1 MTRAT
6 GEDKRS
12 DYPPHCHGHSLSL
25 SVKDTTK
32 NCKLLSDTMD
42 KAKEIV
48 SLIKF
53 SPKRENLLGELKGN
67 LEGPESEAKGIRD
80 LCPTRWTVRA
90 CCFQRILDN
99 YAALLQEWTIDE
111 KLQSHIPGRIIGC
124 RAQMNTFDFFFG
136 LNLKQR
142 LFSQTDNLS
151 RTLQQT
157 KMSAL
162 SGKRVAYLTKD
173 VLQKMWNDMSF
184 RSFKVSVYP
193 KWQPRVVVASRS
205 HVS

>member
-1 MTRAT
+1 
-6 GEDKRS
+6 
-12 DYPPHCHGHSLSL
+12 
-25 SVKDTTK
+25 
-32 NCKLLSDTMD
+32 MD

-53 SPKRENLLGELKGN
+53 SPKRENLLGEIEGN
-67 LEGPESEAKGIRD
+67 LEGPESEAKGILG

-90 CCFQRILDN
+90 RCFQRILDN
-99 YAALLQEWTIDE
+99 YAALLQEWTSDE
-111 KLQSHIPGRIIGC
+111 KLQSNKPGRIIGC
-124 RAQMNTFDFFFG
+124 QAQMNTFDFFFG
-136 LNLKQR
+136 LNLGQR
-142 LFSQTDNLS
+142 LFSHTDNLS

-184 RSFKVSVYP
+184 RSFNDVVLLKSKSHP
-193 KWQPRVVVASRS
+193 SMSGPMLPRRTRAP
-205 HVS
+205 